1 MQLDINQRGHYECSF
16 QRLCSNHI
24 CLVCIG
30 KTYLDIHVLCV
41 YLYIHM
47 HIDIYSHRFTK
58 LRCMVACKYIYI
70 YIYMYIHKHICAV
83 IRRVNL
89 YEHIDIRIYKHTQEY
104 MDKVYIWIIQKVISY
119 YNTYNLTLQS

>member
-1 MQLDINQRGHYECSF
+1 
-16 QRLCSNHI
+16 
-24 CLVCIG
+24 
-30 KTYLDIHVLCV
+30 
-41 YLYIHM
+41 
-47 HIDIYSHRFTK
+47 
-58 LRCMVACKYIYI
+58 
-70 YIYMYIHKHICAV
+70 MYIHKHICAV

>member
-1 MQLDINQRGHYECSF
+1 MQLDIKQRGHYECSF

-47 HIDIYSHRFTK
+47 YIDIYSHRLTK
-58 LRCMVACKYIYI
+58 LRCMVAYIHVYIYI
-70 YIYMYIHKHICAV
+70 CIYTSTYALSYDVSIC
-83 IRRVNL
+83 
-89 YEHIDIRIYKHTQEY
+89 
-104 MDKVYIWIIQKVISY
+104 M
-119 YNTYNLTLQS
+119 NT